1 MGGTGFIGSQVVLAF
16 LAGGTPVRTLARRPP
31 ADTSVLDQM
40 ELALGAAE
48 DPALL
53 DAALDGVS
61 WVVHAVGC
69 PPPNASSDDFFTTAN
84 SVLGL
89 DVLLEALRARPGV
102 GLTFISS
109 GGAVYG
115 DVVDSPVHEDTRCRP
130 ISRYGLAKL
139 MAEDSISA
147 YSARYRIPARILRV
161 SNAYGPGQD
170 GSNGQGVIG
179 TFLSATAT
187 DEPVPVF
194 DEGRAVR
201 DFVHVGDV
209 AQAVVSLRPGLGEPQ
224 VVNVGGGVGHSVA
237 QVLAMVEEITASRLR
252 VSWEPRRHSDVSS
265 IVLDVSRLNGLL
277 PWRPRQLSTGL
288 AQTWESVAE
297 SLAAEQD
304 TLSA

>member
-1 MGGTGFIGSQVVLAF
+1 MGGTGFIGSEIALAF
-16 LAGGTPVRTLARRPP
+16 LGRGAPVRTLARRPP
-31 ADTSVLDQM
+31 ADVSALDQM
-40 ELALGAAE
+40 ELALGPAE
-48 DPALL
+48 DRATL
-53 DAALDGVS
+53 DAALDGVG

-69 PPPNASSDDFFTTAN
+69 PPPSASSDDFDTSAT

-89 DVLLEALRARPGV
+89 DVLLEALRARPGI

-115 DVVDSPVHEDTRCRP
+115 DAVDLPVHEDTRCRP

-161 SNAYGPGQD
+161 ANAYGPGQD

-179 TFLSATAT
+179 AFLRAAVTG
-187 DEPVPVF
+187 EPVPVF
-194 DEGRAVR
+194 DAGQAVR
-201 DFVHVGDV
+201 DFVHVNDV
-209 AQAVVSLRPGLGEPQ
+209 AQAVLSLRPGFTEPQ

-237 QVLAMVEEITASRLR
+237 QVLAMVEAITETRLSVR
-252 VSWEPRRHSDVSS
+252 WEARRLSDVSS
-265 IVLDVSRLNGLL
+265 IVLDVSRLKSLV
-277 PWRPRQLSTGL
+277 PWRPRALSAGL
-288 AQTWESVAE
+288 AQTWESVTE
-297 SLAAEQD
+297 VLAAEQD